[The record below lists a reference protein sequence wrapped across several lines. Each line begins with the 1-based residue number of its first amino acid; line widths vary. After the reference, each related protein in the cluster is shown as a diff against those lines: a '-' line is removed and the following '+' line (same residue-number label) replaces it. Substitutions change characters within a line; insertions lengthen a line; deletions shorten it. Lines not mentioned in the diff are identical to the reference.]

1 MLHVLIVH
9 SFCCGVMF
17 QFLNVLNIFI
27 SLLNYNCSNRF
38 VVVSL
43 ICIFLMINEFEH
55 LFMCV
60 LVICMSSFKKHL
72 FRSSVHFLLGLVFC
86 YWVVT
91 VNYILWIEVSYQTY
105 EKIFSI
111 LLWIDFH
118 FLDEVL
124 WSTQVFNFMKSNLFS
139 FFLCPLCFCPIQEHI
154 AKFNIMRIQSCVF

>member
-1 MLHVLIVH
+1 MPTLGIICLFYFSHLSRYEVLFHCVFDLKTE
-9 SFCCGVMF
+9 S
-17 QFLNVLNIFI
+17 
-27 SLLNYNCSNRF
+27 
-38 VVVSL
+38 
-43 ICIFLMINEFEH
+43 LMINEFEH

-105 EKIFSI
+105 EKIFST